1 MVVTAFSRPNQLDAF
16 AVTAPGLEA
25 LCAAELQALRI
36 AASVDDGGVAWS
48 GDIGSIARANLW
60 SRTASR
66 VIVRVGEFKARTF
79 FELERHAKRVPWDGF
94 LAAGGS
100 VAFRVTSRKSKL
112 YHTDAIA
119 QRLAEAATRRVSGVQ
134 LHRASD
140 DDDDPATLELP
151 SQLFIVRV
159 LHDIVTVSADSSGAL
174 LHQRGYRQQLARA
187 PLRETLAAALL
198 LAAGWSGDAPLFDP
212 MCGSGTIP
220 IEAARLARRI
230 APGRDRSFAFLR
242 WPGFEARLW
251 TSLVDGARAQE
262 LPATPVAIAAADRD
276 AGAVAA
282 AKSNAERAG
291 VARDVEFL
299 AQPISAMTADEGVGL
314 VATNP
319 PYGVR
324 IGDADDLRNLYA
336 RLGKLLRTR
345 RPRWR
350 LALLSADKA
359 LERQLQL
366 PLEQK
371 LRTKNGGIAVRVVTA
386 PPQEPAT
393 AAVPPSRTL

>member
-1 MVVTAFSRPNQLDAF
+1 MVVSAFSRPNQLDAF

-25 LCAAELQALRI
+25 LCAAELGAMGI
-36 AASVDDGGVAWS
+36 AATVDDGGVAWS
-48 GDIGSIARANLW
+48 GDLASIARANLW

-66 VIVRVGEFKARTF
+66 VIVRVGEFRARTF
-79 FELERHAKRVPWDGF
+79 FELERHAKRVPWEGF

-100 VAFRVTSRKSKL
+100 AAFRVTSRKSKL

-119 QRLAEAATRRVSGVQ
+119 QRMGDAVTRRVSGAEVQ
-134 LHRASD
+134 RASED
-140 DDDDPATLELP
+140 DDDHAAQALP
-151 SQLFIVRV
+151 SQLFVVRV
-159 LHDIVTVSADSSGAL
+159 LHDVVTVSADSSGAL
-174 LHQRGYRQQLARA
+174 LHQRGYRQQLAKA

-262 LPATPVAIAAADRD
+262 LPAAPVAIVGADRD
-276 AGAVAA
+276 AVAVAA
-282 AKSNAERAG
+282 AKANAERAG
-291 VARDVEFL
+291 VARDIEFL
-299 AQPISAMTADEGVGL
+299 AQPVSAMMADASAGL

-324 IGDADDLRNLYA
+324 IGEADQLRNLYA

-345 RPRWR
+345 RPHWR
-350 LALLSADKA
+350 LAMFSADKA

-366 PLEQK
+366 PLEER
-371 LRTKNGGIAVRVVTA
+371 LRTRNGGIPVRVVTA
-386 PPQEPAT
+386 PAQEPAT
-393 AAVPPSRTL
+393 ATLPPSRIL